1 MSVLRAGEPRP
12 GVHPLGYLGRV
23 GSDLRAGG
31 GSSDR
36 LYGGEPLHARRRDQR
51 ERVVAAARSV
61 IAANGYANASIDEIV
76 AKARVSRT
84 SFYRFF
90 DGKEE
95 CMLALFEEAMSD
107 LADAFTRAA
116 SADEPE
122 ERIRLG
128 VEGIVAGLGS
138 DPETARVILVEAVGA
153 TPAIERAR
161 SEARRRFAR
170 LLAIEMR
177 RYEGWRD
184 RPETEVELIS
194 LALIAGLAEVV
205 ADSAAGE
212 EPGDWRDLVP
222 PLTRFAMRALTP
234 QPVPQARDPR

>member
-1 MSVLRAGEPRP
+1 ME
-12 GVHPLGYLGRV
+12 
-23 GSDLRAGG
+23 SDLRAGEG
-31 GSSDR
+31 RGDR
-36 LYGGEPLHARRRDQR
+36 LYGGAPLHARRRDQR
-51 ERVVAAARSV
+51 ERIVAAARSV
-61 IAANGYANASIDEIV
+61 IAVNGYGNASIDEIV

-90 DGKEE
+90 GGKEE
-95 CMLALFEEAMSD
+95 CMLVLFEEAMSE
-107 LADAFTRAA
+107 LADAFTHAA
-116 SADEPE
+116 GAEAPD

-128 VEGIVAGLGS
+128 VEGIVAGLGAN
-138 DPETARVILVEAVGA
+138 PETARVVLIEAVGA
-153 TPAIERAR
+153 TPEVERAR

-170 LLAIEMR
+170 LLAAEMR

-205 ADSAAGE
+205 AEMVAGE

-234 QPVPQARDPR
+234 QAVPQAPRLR